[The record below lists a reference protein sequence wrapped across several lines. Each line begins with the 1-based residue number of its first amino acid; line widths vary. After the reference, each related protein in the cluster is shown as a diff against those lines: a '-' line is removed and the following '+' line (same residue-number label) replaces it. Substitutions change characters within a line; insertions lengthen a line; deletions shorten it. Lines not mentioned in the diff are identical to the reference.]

1 MLENAWR
8 EHVSAP
14 GPINARPNGCL
25 LCPASNICQRLAVQW
40 LVQAANMIL
49 EISER
54 CRSWLDEPT
63 LMWDV
68 QGPGVSFIVVHAGFY
83 ASRGREFQDCSLL
96 VGFGE
101 FF

>member
-1 MLENAWR
+1 
-8 EHVSAP
+8 
-14 GPINARPNGCL
+14 
-25 LCPASNICQRLAVQW
+25 
-40 LVQAANMIL
+40 MIL

-68 QGPGVSFIVVHAGFY
+68 QGPGVSFIVVHAGFC

-101 FF
+101 FFLNILYYKFRFLVYSSD